1 MTQRGVP
8 ETLEHTLTHSHRA
21 RTSAHAH
28 LSLTPHHSRSHA
40 CCTLTL
46 TGSALGRQRMSGGAL
61 TLVAPVRVGAGTSP
75 AQQRVP
81 RTLVHVCACARESGC
96 EGTDQGGRG
105 VARGKLLPA
114 VPSPVTLATA
124 GRAWRLGLDDPGSG
138 VCAGRSRGRS
148 AQEGSWNP
156 QENQGH
162 EADTPR
168 VTEGGPEKQ
177 PCRTPQGGKVQASP
191 GAGCATPRLKLQSRV
206 PPSTPQA
213 HPRAFAPAV
222 SSTWLT
228 VQKPLQSLRP
238 TPGPLHLLFSLQAAL
253 AAPLHHIY
261 SHSQPQPQ
269 GPQNKIPPGGPHS
282 TLPRGPLKCFSQWP
296 FCISPG
302 INFINICLPIRS

>member
-1 MTQRGVP
+1 
-8 ETLEHTLTHSHRA
+8 
-21 RTSAHAH
+21 
-28 LSLTPHHSRSHA
+28 
-40 CCTLTL
+40 
-46 TGSALGRQRMSGGAL
+46 MSGGAL

-96 EGTDQGGRG
+96 EGTDQSGRG

-138 VCAGRSRGRS
+138 VCAARSRGRS

-177 PCRTPQGGKVQASP
+177 RCRTPQGGKVQASA
-191 GAGCATPRLKLQSRV
+191 GAGCATPRLELQSRV

-213 HPRAFAPAV
+213 HPRAFAPGVQGPPGSLHRNPFHPSGPPQGLCTCCSPFRLLLQPLFTTFTLTLSHNLKSHRTGPIPGDHTLPYRVAL
-222 SSTWLT
+222 SS
-228 VQKPLQSLRP
+228 
-238 TPGPLHLLFSLQAAL
+238 A
-253 AAPLHHIY
+253 
-261 SHSQPQPQ
+261 SHSGHFAFLQ
-269 GPQNKIPPGGPHS
+269 GLILSTSVSPSGHELQEPGCLLLS
-282 TLPRGPLKCFSQWP
+282 SLWLPSVEVHEMFTE
-296 FCISPG
+296 
-302 INFINICLPIRS
+302 